1 MGNHKPS
8 RKQHSQHQEK
18 QEKFLQPK
26 SRAFTRGVVG
36 AVIGLIV
43 IVVIVAVYV
52 TSSLSGNRNA
62 SQTIIPASGQDIQIA
77 LADLNNGQAR
87 FYRYPSTKGREIEF
101 FVIRSSDGVYR
112 AAFNSCD
119 VCFQT
124 RQGYRQE
131 GDNMVCNKCSQRFPS
146 QYINELKGGCN
157 PVPLTRT
164 VQGDVLVVRTS
175 DVQAGGYYF

>member
-1 MGNHKPS
+1 MSKHKPS
-8 RKQHSQHQEK
+8 KKHHSLHQEK
-18 QEKFLQPK
+18 QEKFLHPK
-26 SRAFTRGVVG
+26 PRSFPRPLVG
-36 AVIGLIV
+36 AAIGLIV
-43 IVVIVAVYV
+43 ILVIVAVYV
-52 TSSLSGNRNA
+52 TNSLSGNRNA
-62 SQTIIPASGQDIQIA
+62 SQPIIPASGQDIQIP
-77 LADLNNGQAR
+77 LAELNDGQAK
-87 FYRYPSTKGREIEF
+87 FYRYELSKGREIEF

-164 VQGDVLVVRTS
+164 VQGDVLVYRFSET
-175 DVQAGGYYF
+175 